1 MTKMRMVAN
10 LKNGNRIDGRWVN
23 EALAM
28 ESMNVVGKVKIRD
41 EGATALELLRSD
53 WEDLLSGLGSL
64 NSLHFW
70 KDDSTKVFI
79 RTEEM
84 ISVEIETA

>member
-1 MTKMRMVAN
+1 MRMVAN